1 MKLADLLSR
10 IAGEHTV
17 WGPTYTAKAI
27 YYDKDKP
34 AAQLQVW
41 GKVIQK
47 LVKQMV

>member
-1 MKLADLLSR
+1 MADLLSSV
-10 IAGEHTV
+10 AAEHTV
-17 WGPTYTAKAI
+17 LGPTYTEKAI

-34 AAQLQVW
+34 VAQLQVW